1 MDYLPDDAVLHTYRC
16 SVCTEIIRGFF
27 IPDRCNCSE
36 DQLWLIADVVT
47 SSHTYDSGQIIQY
60 DSIHSVEEYVDCET
74 EKEDL
79 DKATREMERLRRGI
93 GVENATRDCTEFGE
107 AEI

>member
-1 MDYLPDDAVLHTYRC
+1 VAIWLNDIFSLIEL
-16 SVCTEIIRGFF
+16 SV
-27 IPDRCNCSE
+27 
-36 DQLWLIADVVT
+36 
-47 SSHTYDSGQIIQY
+47 SS
-60 DSIHSVEEYVDCET
+60 SVEEFVDVET

-93 GVENATRDCTEFGE
+93 GVENVTRERDDDTGFGE